1 MKETNKI
8 VIYQNEKGTIE
19 LRADIEQDTIW
30 ATRTQLAELFDT
42 TPQNIT
48 LHLQNIFNEGE
59 LDKKRTSKDSLL
71 VQKEGGRAT
80 KRLID
85 LYNLDVIIA
94 VGYRISSKKATQFRI
109 WATNVLRE
117 YLKSGYSLNQYK
129 LEKSPEALLDL
140 YATMSSIESK
150 GLGGKLRGRVTF
162 KMTQDF
168 EPGK

>member
-109 WATNVLRE
+109 WATNILRE

>member
-1 MKETNKI
+1 MVEAIKR
-8 VIYQNEKGTIE
+8 QIE
-19 LRADIEQDTIW
+19 C
-30 ATRTQLAELFDT
+30 
-42 TPQNIT
+42 
-48 LHLQNIFNEGE
+48 
-59 LDKKRTSKDSLL
+59 
-71 VQKEGGRAT
+71 
-80 KRLID
+80 
-85 LYNLDVIIA
+85 YNLDAIIA

-150 GLGGKLRGRVTF
+150 GLGGKLRGKITF